1 MPTLTIKG
9 MPEVLYRQLK
19 KRAAAQRRSLN
30 SEILT
35 SLEQTVAAAAPDAR
49 ALLARAD
56 RMRNSLRTMPP
67 LTERDLRK
75 AKSRG
80 RS

>member
-9 MPEVLYRQLK
+9 MPDGLYRQLK
-19 KRAAAQRRSLN
+19 KRAAAHRRSLN
-30 SEILT
+30 SEILM

-49 ALLARAD
+49 ALLARVD
-56 RMRNSLRTMPP
+56 RMRNSLRGMPP
-67 LTERDLRK
+67 LTERELRK
-75 AKSRG
+75 AKSWG